1 MNSNSMSSKDK
12 GCGPGDGEASSATIS
27 SPVIEQLDVS
37 ASQHYSPESDKM
49 KRAAAKKL
57 IERYFYQL
65 TDGCGDPKC
74 DNEHCASSGKVKNLS
89 PNQAAALAIQLF
101 SQEARLC
108 DAQRSKVARTTQ
120 EESRTENGKTITG
133 GAQDASKLSVT
144 CHLQQLEMG
153 SSTAANKAAAQ
164 TSSKQAEKQIPY
176 LTEER
181 LLTILETCKAGSSH
195 SLLIR
200 TIGSIYSSAE
210 SLVRSF
216 IKKESSSPL
225 DAILSKA
232 PLDLKNLKKEDMRSL
247 EGDLDKDEDSQELAE
262 QGECSENK
270 KVTRSPDDITVDLE
284 SLRRAYKALFAVPG
298 SIFESALINA
308 LLTLSGSIELDLRL
322 FGAVSKDPNF
332 LNIFVIVLELPALGT
347 AEYLEMALPA
357 LCKAAAHLPLTMQA
371 QLARI
376 LAKHCQSRL
385 KGLLEAMHQLITLKV
400 ISGQFSR
407 EYIVNDEESITAAT
421 RLMKILFYA
430 SMLAGELDPPELRSE
445 LDGSF
450 HASNCPEDDDF
461 PLGGGAGGDK
471 EARPFHQD
479 PLGTELQINVLDAR
493 KPLIPFSEF
502 YNEPLSEAVEMDKD
516 FAYYKSEPDHK
527 KFSFMN
533 YSFILTPFTKSLGLY
548 YDNRIRMYSERRIS
562 ILQSVVGQP
571 TNPYLRLK
579 VKRDHLIDD
588 ALVEL
593 EVVAMENPKD
603 LKKQLVVEFEGE
615 QGIDEGG
622 VSKEFF
628 QLIVE
633 EIFNPDYGMFTFQQE
648 TQTVWFNP
656 TSFESDAQFTLIG
669 IVLGL
674 AIYNNVILDVHFPM
688 VVYSKLMGKQ
698 GTFHDLED
706 WNSTMYL
713 SLKDMLEYE
722 GDEMEDT
729 YLQTF
734 RVCYQD
740 VFGNTFNHDLKPG
753 GDQICVNLTNRKEFV
768 DLYADFL
775 LNKSVE
781 KQFRAFRRGFQM
793 VTDESPLHL
802 LFRPEEVEQLVC
814 GSKNFDFNELEEA
827 TEYDGGYSAESQ
839 LIRYFWDIVHKMPLE
854 SKRKLLQ
861 FATGSDRVPVGG
873 LSKLKLIIARN
884 GPDSDRLPT
893 AHTCFNVL
901 LLPEYE
907 SREKLNDRLMKA
919 INYSKGF
926 GML

>member
-1 MNSNSMSSKDK
+1 
-12 GCGPGDGEASSATIS
+12 
-27 SPVIEQLDVS
+27 
-37 ASQHYSPESDKM
+37 M

-65 TDGCGDPKC
+65 IDGCGNSNC
-74 DNEHCASSGKVKNLS
+74 DNEYCASSGKVKNLT
-89 PNQAAALAIQLF
+89 PNQAAAQAIQLF
-101 SQEARLC
+101 SQEAKLC
-108 DAQRSKVARTTQ
+108 DAQPTKVARTQ
-120 EESRTENGKTITG
+120 SDLRSKNNENGRSNDGNSRLGSSKIPSTCNTPEPESGIPKN
-133 GAQDASKLSVT
+133 SKLDGQST
-144 CHLQQLEMG
+144 TN
-153 SSTAANKAAAQ
+153 SSQGK
-164 TSSKQAEKQIPY
+164 EVPY
-176 LTEER
+176 ITEEK
-181 LLTILETCKAGSSH
+181 LLKILETCKQESSY

-200 TIGSIYSSAE
+200 TLGEVYSSAD
-210 SLVRSF
+210 SLSQSF
-216 IKKESSSPL
+216 LIHAGSSIDAML
-225 DAILSKA
+225 DKA
-232 PLDLKNLKKEDMRSL
+232 PKDLKNLKKEDVRTM
-247 EGDLDKDEDSQELAE
+247 EGDLDKDEDSQEVNQE
-262 QGECSENK
+262 EGECSERCQSRK
-270 KVTRSPDDITVDLE
+270 STSPSDDLRVDIP
-284 SLRRAYKALFAVPG
+284 SLRRAYKALFEVPG
-298 SIFESALINA
+298 SVFESALVHA
-308 LLTLSGSIELDLRL
+308 LRTLSGNLELDLRL
-322 FGAVSKDPNF
+322 FGRGAKNDNAEDV
-332 LNIFVIVLELPALGT
+332 LNVFVIVLEIPALGSS
-347 AEYLEMALPA
+347 EYLEMALP
-357 LCKAAAHLPLTMQA
+357 LVCKAASHLPLRLQA
-371 QLARI
+371 RLAQIWAR
-376 LAKHCQSRL
+376 HCRTRL
-385 KGLLEAMHQLITLKV
+385 KGMLEALQQLITLKV

-407 EYIVNDEESITAAT
+407 DYCVQDEETITAPT
-421 RLMKILFYA
+421 KLMKVVYYA
-430 SMLAGELDPPELRSE
+430 NILAGELDPPELRQEDNSVPTDDS
-445 LDGSF
+445 LL
-450 HASNCPEDDDF
+450 SNISGNKNP
-461 PLGGGAGGDK
+461 PPPQHG
-471 EARPFHQD
+471 D
-479 PLGTELQINVLDAR
+479 PLGELLQVNVLDSR
-493 KPLIPFSEF
+493 CPYLPFTEF
-502 YNEPLSEAVEMDKD
+502 YNEPLSDAIEMDKD
-516 FAYYKSEPDHK
+516 FAYYRSESPTSSSPETR

-533 YSFILTPFTKSLGLY
+533 YAFILTPATKTLGLY
-548 YDNRIRMYSERRIS
+548 YDNRIRMYSERRMS
-562 ILQSVVGQP
+562 FFHSVVGQP

-579 VKRDHLIDD
+579 VRRDHIIDD

-593 EVVAMENPKD
+593 EMVAMENPKD

-633 EIFNPDYGMFTFQQE
+633 EIFNPDYGMFTFQNE

-674 AIYNNVILDVHFPM
+674 AIYNNIILDVHFPM
-688 VVYSKLMGKQ
+688 VVYRKLMGKK
-698 GTFHDLED
+698 GTFYDLED
-706 WNSTMYL
+706 WNQTL
-713 SLKDMLEYE
+713 FTGLKGMLEYE
-722 GDEMEDT
+722 ADDMEET
-729 YLQTF
+729 FVQTF
-734 RVCYQD
+734 RICYQD
-740 VFGNTFNHDLKPG
+740 VFGTTFFHELKEG
-753 GDQICVNLTNRKEFV
+753 GDQIYVCQDNKKEFI

-827 TEYDGGYSAESQ
+827 TEYDGGYTLDSPT
-839 LIRYFWDIVHKMPLE
+839 IRNFWEIVHKMSLE

-907 SREKLNDRLMKA
+907 SKEKLNDRLMKA